1 MKALLKSGAD
11 VNATTCESAYYHPGN
26 STALM
31 FAAAEAHTETVKV
44 LLANG
49 ANAEAK
55 NKGGET
61 ALLLAQRAGSRE
73 IAQILNRA
81 KARE

>member
-1 MKALLKSGAD
+1 LLDFHQTVLSGEE
-11 VNATTCESAYYHPGN
+11 ESADYHPGN
-26 STALM
+26 STALL

-55 NKGGET
+55 NKAGET
-61 ALLLAQRAGSRE
+61 TLLLAKRAGSKE
-73 IAQILNRA
+73 IARILSRA
-81 KARE
+81 RTKE

>member
-1 MKALLKSGAD
+1 MLDFHQTVLSGEE
-11 VNATTCESAYYHPGN
+11 ESADYHPGN

-31 FAAAEAHTETVKV
+31 FAASEAHTETVKV

-55 NKGGET
+55 NKAGET